1 MVEDLFYNVPTRKNA
16 LKSPSDEHNRI
27 VEVITRFA
35 VHNSSVGFSLK
46 KLNDNGS
53 DVRTSPNSTQED
65 NIRILYGHAVAK
77 DLIKLNVEDPGLKV
91 KGKFLHILLMK
102 MMYNTD
108 SNFYS
113 FISS

>member
-1 MVEDLFYNVPTRKNA
+1 
-16 LKSPSDEHNRI
+16 
-27 VEVITRFA
+27 

-108 SNFYS
+108 ANLYS